1 MKKDDT
7 PLAIDDK
14 EKIIAFDLYQA
25 LKDIEEQYTGE
36 RIVGDPSP
44 LNLDPSNR
52 QQGTLVADATTEM
65 DQAPDSF
72 LRPRRYDII
81 EGKELPAETL
91 EDFDVMFRKPN
102 ATGGRV
108 KLGSGSGVI
117 DYGKKYLKNYD
128 RPTQERL
135 NKIVE
140 DLTAGAGMTPDSAL
154 DLALRQVREE
164 IK

>member
-1 MKKDDT
+1 MKKEDA
-7 PLAIDDK
+7 PLNIDDREK
-14 EKIIAFDLYQA
+14 ELLFGIYNRIL
-25 LKDIEEQYTGE
+25 DIRENYTG
-36 RIVGDPSP
+36 ISTSP
-44 LNLDPSNR
+44 LSPGSSDR

>member
-1 MKKDDT
+1 MKKDDI
-7 PLAIDDK
+7 LEISDR
-14 EKIIAFDLYQA
+14 EKTIAFDLYER

-36 RIVGDPSP
+36 RIVGNPSP
-44 LNLDPSNR
+44 LNLDPSDR
-52 QQGTLVADATTEM
+52 RQGTLMADASTEM

-81 EGKELPAETL
+81 QAKELPAETL
-91 EDFDVMFRKPN
+91 DDFDVTFRKPN

-117 DYGKKYLKNYD
+117 DYGKKYLKYHN

-135 NKIVE
+135 NKIIDNLRE
-140 DLTAGAGMTPDSAL
+140 GGSMSIDSAL
-154 DLALRQVREE
+154 DMALRQIREE
-164 IK
+164 MK